1 MHACE
6 FFASFL
12 GRRRRRRRR
21 KGEKRFA
28 ENYMEKKTQKTHPLT
43 FVRVRHDKVDNV
55 PELELED
62 VAPCRERA
70 VGRGRLPFLLCVEQ
84 GEAAGHRPAVVLR
97 CFLERR
103 SCSSGR
109 H

>member
-1 MHACE
+1 V
-6 FFASFL
+6 
-12 GRRRRRRRR
+12 G
-21 KGEKRFA
+21 
-28 ENYMEKKTQKTHPLT
+28 KKKPKKTHPRT
-43 FVRVRHDKVDNV
+43 FIRVRHDKVDNV

-70 VGRGRLPFLLCVEQ
+70 VGRGVRGRLPFLLRVEQ
-84 GEAAGHRPAVVLR
+84 GEAAGHRPAVVLK